1 VVMLANIIAC
11 LYFTRPSSYILGAQ
25 TLSLAGLSF
34 SLGACWN
41 HRLSKLHPAFLASPF
56 HIIPLAFL
64 LIICI
69 LYCVV
74 LSLLQYSQFQSVPM
88 LLTCILGFFAGL
100 FLYKKNALNIQPLR
114 QLNTAQWEKML
125 STHFDHLVLYQIFSQ
140 RIVEHQ
146 IQGIMTDS
154 MTEQAHKYLPRYF
167 QLLELQQSQ
176 EEFLKELVK
185 LQVYFDISV
194 LCSKSSPLWL
204 HHLTQSQLLNEENDI
219 RLKIEDYLK
228 KNAFS
233 APLQTLQPSI
243 KASRLRRLLAFFID
257 LALYSLCL
265 SLVQNYIDPLFLK
278 IPSIRNVDFI
288 YYAEIFSKI
297 VTICVLIIPPLL
309 FWQATLGK
317 KMLSIKIVHSNN
329 AAAVSHWQILG
340 RELLGKPLSSFL
352 LLMGYM
358 MILLPG
364 KKTLHDHLFAT
375 KVIID
380 YND

>member
-1 VVMLANIIAC
+1 MSTKIIA
-11 LYFTRPSSYILGAQ
+11 YAD
-25 TLSLAGLSF
+25 A
-34 SLGACWN
+34 
-41 HRLSKLHPAFLASPF
+41 
-56 HIIPLAFL
+56 
-64 LIICI
+64 
-69 LYCVV
+69 
-74 LSLLQYSQFQSVPM
+74 LQVQFIKELFPDNEVIQVQSVEQIY
-88 LLTCILGFFAGL
+88 LESLEGF
-100 FLYKKNALNIQPLR
+100 
-114 QLNTAQWEKML
+114 M
-125 STHFDHLVLYQIFSQ
+125 
-140 RIVEHQ
+140 
-146 IQGIMTDS
+146 
-154 MTEQAHKYLPRYF
+154 
-167 QLLELQQSQ
+167 LELQQSQ